1 MMKTINK
8 FKRGTTTGYKGYGKG
23 LVCRGFRFKEG
34 ATFEEIGEPI
44 PCNNGFHFCENPL
57 DVLDYYPLI
66 DNDGNITEFTQVE
79 AIGDIKIDGNKY
91 CTNKIKIG
99 LKLSLKAFIQG
110 SVDFL
115 FEKSKEVQENT
126 GYYAQLASSGYYAQL
141 ASSGYSAQLASSGYS
156 AQLASSGDSARLAS
170 SGDSARLASS
180 GDSARLAS
188 SGDYAQLASSG
199 DSAQLASSGYYAQL
213 ASSGD
218 SARLASSGY
227 YAQLASSGYSARL
240 ASSGDSARLASSGD
254 YAQLASSGYYGVI
267 ANIGR
272 NGTAKGVVGTWITLA
287 EYNDN
292 GRCICVKSAQIDGEK
307 LKSDIYY
314 KLYNGEF
321 EEII

>member
-1 MMKTINK
+1 MPPTKIKSRMMKTINK

-79 AIGDIKIDGNKY
+79 AIGDIKIDGNKS

-115 FEKSKEVQENT
+115 LEKSKEVQENT
-126 GYYAQLASSGYYAQL
+126 GY
-141 ASSGYSAQLASSGYS
+141 
-156 AQLASSGDSARLAS
+156 
-170 SGDSARLASS
+170 
-180 GDSARLAS
+180 SARLAS

-199 DSAQLASSGYYAQL
+199 YFD
-213 ASSGD
+213 
-218 SARLASSGY
+218 RLASLGV
-227 YAQLASSGYSARL
+227 SARL
-240 ASSGDSARLASSGD
+240 ASSGDSAQLASSGD